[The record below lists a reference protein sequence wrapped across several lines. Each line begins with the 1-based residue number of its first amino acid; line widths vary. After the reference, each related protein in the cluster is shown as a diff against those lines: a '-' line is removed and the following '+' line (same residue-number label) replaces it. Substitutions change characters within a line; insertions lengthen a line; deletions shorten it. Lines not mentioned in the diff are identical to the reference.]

1 MLVCAVLTISI
12 YCVTKISP
20 DQPPTSNL
28 RDSTYATL
36 WLPPQCLHPF
46 TRDASCYLT
55 SNSLSTSSITPNLQ
69 CQLRMSTRQQLCR
82 HFGLD
87 WIMLEFITNYLCK
100 TVLSDFIYLFIY
112 FFIGI
117 QVIRQ
122 QYNGLKICWAYTL
135 TTSLE
140 IQGGGWKTNLNLEI
154 KTSSRMWLG
163 NNVCKLMLTRC
174 QLISMCRLWFSYL
187 NCVDLIGS

>member
-1 MLVCAVLTISI
+1 MDHMYLRMQYLFSIDCNPSNDQIFDNCGHKCLYVQCWQLAFIVLPKFHRTNL
-12 YCVTKISP
+12 
-20 DQPPTSNL
+20 QPPTSNL

-69 CQLRMSTRQQLCR
+69 CQLRMSTRQQLCQ

-100 TVLSDFIYLFIY
+100 TVLSDFIYLFI
-112 FFIGI
+112 F
-117 QVIRQ
+117 
-122 QYNGLKICWAYTL
+122 L
-135 TTSLE
+135 
-140 IQGGGWKTNLNLEI
+140 
-154 KTSSRMWLG
+154 
-163 NNVCKLMLTRC
+163 
-174 QLISMCRLWFSYL
+174 
-187 NCVDLIGS
+187 